1 MDAKAY
7 FAPESKIR
15 CMLPKVPY
23 HKYFINKQANLM
35 GGSKTGRVPVC
46 FPWPF
51 IG

>member
-1 MDAKAY
+1 MDTKAY

-15 CMLPKVPY
+15 RMLPKVPY
-23 HKYFINKQANLM
+23 HKYFINKQANLLVENM
-35 GGSKTGRVPVC
+35 TGRIPEC